1 MCTCERTHMVFNRLY
16 LNTIYWRPCVSVH
29 RYTQQSLYRNWN
41 CGKVNARGGGEGVAC
56 TPVQRQRNITNFFWP
71 LGNCLLTLFWVI
83 CCRMNCNWGLFINC
97 TVGYIIDLWTHTAK
111 TVHTFKALV
120 SSRLICLPRL
130 WALPS
135 LFSAYLFACAVADRL
150 V

>member
-1 MCTCERTHMVFNRLY
+1 MCVRSQASTHNKV
-16 LNTIYWRPCVSVH
+16 
-29 RYTQQSLYRNWN
+29 YTGTETVAKLTRE
-41 CGKVNARGGGEGVAC
+41 GGEGVAC